1 MREQSITGQL
11 RKYARDQKKYVDLAR
26 RFKMY
31 VIECA
36 FRRIDKST
44 HRDELILK
52 GAMALTFY
60 IPDPARSTKDADFL
74 ARTHWSA
81 EHARKVFEEILAIEA
96 NDGVVFDIATLR
108 IQDTGADRQYPGYD
122 LSCNA
127 DLEGEKIILSI
138 DLCFGETVTPGPKR
152 ECVTRILDVPK
163 AELLVYPLETIL
175 AEKTETIVS
184 RGMPN
189 SRLIDYLDIVLIAR
203 NEVLDGTRLIS
214 AFRATFLRRKTP
226 ILDGMPTGL
235 TSGFYDDSEK

>member
-1 MREQSITGQL
+1 M
-11 RKYARDQKKYVDLAR
+11 
-26 RFKMY
+26 
-31 VIECA
+31 
-36 FRRIDKST
+36 
-44 HRDELILK
+44 
-52 GAMALTFY
+52 
-60 IPDPARSTKDADFL
+60 
-74 ARTHWSA
+74 
-81 EHARKVFEEILAIEA
+81 FEEILAIEA

-189 SRLIDYLDIVLIAR
+189 SRLSDYLDILLIAE
-203 NEVLDGTRLIS
+203 NEVLDGSTLIQ
-214 AFRATFLRRKTP
+214 AFRATFANRKTLIP
-226 ILDGMPTGL
+226 KQIPTGL
-235 TSGFYDDSEK
+235 TSEFFEDKKKKKLWEATLNRLGKPIKATLKEAVEAILPLVIPVLEQARADEPKSPGFWRDGKWHRKDQSPDSKRDRAG